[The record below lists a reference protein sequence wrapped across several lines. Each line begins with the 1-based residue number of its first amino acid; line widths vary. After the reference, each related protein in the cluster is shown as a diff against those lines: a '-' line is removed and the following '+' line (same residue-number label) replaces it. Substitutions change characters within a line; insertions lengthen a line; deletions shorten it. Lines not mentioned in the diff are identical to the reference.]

1 MGRGLAE
8 TDFATWLDAELKK
21 RRWGVRTLARKMAPN
36 EVERARRVLN
46 RCLFEGSY
54 PNLGNRL
61 LIATA
66 LEVEEAELPS
76 PPFRSEAA

>member
-1 MGRGLAE
+1 
-8 TDFATWLDAELKK
+8 
-21 RRWGVRTLARKMAPN
+21 MAPT

-46 RCLFEGSY
+46 RCLFDGSY

-66 LEVEEAELPS
+66 LGVEEVDLPG